1 MKDDKPKLYID
12 TCPLIDLVKVQV
24 GAAGQLTE
32 RQNEVLFTQQL
43 IEAAKAG
50 KVELYTSTLT
60 IAECTH
66 VKDPRKEKAAKP
78 FFRALL
84 ESGRV
89 FRLVQVTSSIADQA
103 RDLRWDEGIQL
114 SGADGIHLATARAM
128 RRHELLSHDGKLLGY
143 APLVAPFGLRVIRPS
158 ETRAITGIQPSLGFD
173 SSPGRP

>member
-12 TCPLIDLVKVQV
+12 ACPLIDLVKVQV
-24 GAAGQLTE
+24 GAAGQSTA

-66 VKDPRKEKAAKP
+66 VKDPAKERAAKP

-89 FRLVQVTSSIADQA
+89 FRLVQVTSSIAEQA
-103 RDLRWDEGIQL
+103 RDLRWDEEIQL

-128 RRHELLSHDGKLLGY
+128 RCHELLSHDGKMLGY
-143 APLVAPFGLRVIRPS
+143 APVVAPFGLRVIRPS
-158 ETRAITGIQPSLGFD
+158 ETRAITGIQPSLALDPG
-173 SSPGRP
+173 PGRP